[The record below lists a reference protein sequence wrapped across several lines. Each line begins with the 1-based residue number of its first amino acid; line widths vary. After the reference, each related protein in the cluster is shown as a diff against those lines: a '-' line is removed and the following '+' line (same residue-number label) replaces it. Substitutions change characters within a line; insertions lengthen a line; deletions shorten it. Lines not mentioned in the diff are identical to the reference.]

1 MQGKHGPD
9 ICDTSADQPIE
20 RFILPTAPTQPVT
33 LNFGMAMP
41 SWYDIVGLDERSN
54 ESCEGIDDAA
64 ETILGLIRDEVEA
77 GVDYGRIVLSGFSQ
91 GEYLRLCVS
100 ASSSTLT
107 RILETVQVFSFT
119 IGQTRVASLP

>member
-1 MQGKHGPD
+1 M
-9 ICDTSADQPIE
+9 
-20 RFILPTAPTQPVT
+20 T

-107 RILETVQVFSFT
+107 RILETVQA
-119 IGQTRVASLP
+119 GPWLYTRACGRPVRGTAGWASASRGYAS